1 MKSRTVYLD
10 NAASTRPAP
19 SVVEAMLPFL
29 GERYGNPSS
38 LHALGLD
45 AHRALEEARERI
57 ARLLQADPEDVVF
70 TPSGSAS
77 NNLIIKGLIPSLQG
91 KTVLLTALEHP
102 SVVEPAKALAMHGIE
117 VCTLRCDREGRID
130 LDDLAREL
138 QERDCGLLC
147 VIHGSNEVGTVQEV
161 DAIGR
166 LLRELS
172 PETWFHLDAVQTVG
186 HIPFDPRKSGVHS
199 LTFSSHK
206 IHGPRGVGVLA
217 LYHKADIVPLV
228 AGGGQEVGRWS
239 GTENVAAVVGAA
251 RSLELAM
258 EEMPRACPRMAQLR
272 NNLASEIDARIPDI
286 LINGDP
292 FTGVP
297 HILSVSFAGV
307 LGEVLLHHLEEKGV
321 MVSTGSA
328 CHSHWNDL
336 SDTLKSLEIPDRFVR
351 GTLRFSLSKYTTQEE
366 ITYTADVLADRLS
379 YLREVGVR

>member
-1 MKSRTVYLD
+1 MKSRPVYLD

-19 SVVEAMLPFL
+19 SVVEAMLPYL

-38 LHALGLD
+38 LHALGLE
-45 AHRALEEARERI
+45 AHRALEESRERI
-57 ARLLQADPEDVVF
+57 ARLLEADPEDVVF

-102 SVVEPAKALAMHGIE
+102 SVIEPAKALTAQGIE
-117 VCTLRCDREGRID
+117 VSTLGCDREGRID
-130 LDDLAREL
+130 LDELAREL
-138 QERDCGLLC
+138 QERKCGLLC
-147 VIHGSNEVGTVQEV
+147 VIHGSNEVGTVQDV
-161 DAIGR
+161 DAVGR

-172 PETWFHLDAVQTVG
+172 PQTWLHLDAVQTVG
-186 HIPFDPRKSGVHS
+186 HIPFSPGKSGIHS

-217 LYHKADIVPLV
+217 LFRKADIVPLV
-228 AGGGQEVGRWS
+228 AGGGQEIGRWS
-239 GTENVAAVVGAA
+239 GTENVAAIVGAA
-251 RSLELAM
+251 RALELAM

-272 NNLASEIDARIPDI
+272 NSLASEIESRIPEI

-307 LGEVLLHHLEEKGV
+307 LGEVLLHHLEEKGI

-336 SDTLKSLEIPDRFVR
+336 SDTLRALKIPDRFVR

-366 ITYTADVLADRLS
+366 ITYTADVLADRLA